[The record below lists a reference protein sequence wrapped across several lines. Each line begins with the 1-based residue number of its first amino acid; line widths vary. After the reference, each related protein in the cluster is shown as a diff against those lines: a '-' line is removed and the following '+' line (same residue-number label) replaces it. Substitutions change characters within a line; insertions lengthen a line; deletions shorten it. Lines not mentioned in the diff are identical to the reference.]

1 MGKPDHIQSAVP
13 ENVATPPMFPNPAYL
28 FRYTPADVVV
38 PTQALGPA
46 AQKIRGRIPHLSLFF
61 QKLRCSYRQPSSFTA
76 PGTGR

>member
-13 ENVATPPMFPNPAYL
+13 ENVATPPMFPNPAHL
-28 FRYTPADVVV
+28 FHYIPAYVAA
-38 PTQALGPA
+38 PTQALRSA
-46 AQKIRGRIPHLSLFF
+46 AQKIRDRIPHLFLFL